1 MTTIKNQN
9 MTSDLIIKNKHWKT
23 LQNPRFIGS
32 YTLIEMGVKE
42 LEVTITS
49 VAREMVKNGSGDEEE
64 ATICYLD
71 GQKELW
77 LNITNQKTISRV
89 LKSPL
94 VNDWIGKTITLY
106 VEKIKDDQASPL
118 ASIEDMWIDALRVRE
133 FETRDLAEV
142 LSEKH
147 PKYENICKALSA
159 KIVTIENLKSKYTFD
174 HKVEKTLKSFIPK
187 P

>member
-1 MTTIKNQN
+1 MTT
-9 MTSDLIIKNKHWKT
+9 DLIIKIKHYKT
-23 LQNPRFIGS
+23 LENPRFIGS

-42 LEVTITS
+42 LELTISKVT
-49 VAREMVKNGSGDEEE
+49 REVVKNSFGEDEE
-64 ATICYLD
+64 ATLLYFE

-77 LNITNQKTISRV
+77 LNEINKKTVTRV
-89 LKSPL
+89 LKSTSPL
-94 VNDWIGKTITLY
+94 DWVGKKITIFI
-106 VEKIKDDQASPL
+106 EKIQDKMSSPL
-118 ASIEDMWIDALRVRE
+118 SAIEDIWIDALRVRE

-142 LSEKH
+142 LSDKH